1 MQKRLVSV
9 LAVLLGLQLLLAW
22 GLTRDDGDLVA
33 PGGGQLLFSSLAA
46 EAVEGLRLEGPD
58 GEALVIR
65 RRAPGWQLQDDSGG
79 GSEVPADAARVDALL
94 DRLLALDSTGPVANS
109 EAAHDRLRVSEE
121 DFERRISFLGQAG
134 ELAVL
139 YLGSAPDMRSV
150 HARVAGESAVHA
162 VAISAWEVP
171 VQPDSWRLSAPESD
185 PGPAAGSQAPE
196 PEPAP

>member
-9 LAVLLGLQLLLAW
+9 LGVLLALQLLLAW
-22 GLTRDDGDLVA
+22 GLTRERDGLAA
-33 PGGGQLLFSSLAA
+33 PAGRQPLLPSLSA
-46 EAVEGLRLEGPD
+46 EAVQGLRLEGPG
-58 GEALVIR
+58 GEAVVIR
-65 RRAPGWQLQDDSGG
+65 RQAPGWQLQDESGDG
-79 GSEVPADAARVDALL
+79 GEVPADAARVEALL

-109 EAAHDRLRVSEE
+109 ESAHDRLRVSED

-134 ELAVL
+134 DLAVL

-171 VQPDSWRLSAPESD
+171 VQPQSWSQPEPAQDSE
-185 PGPAAGSQAPE
+185 PE
-196 PEPAP
+196 PEPEPEGTP